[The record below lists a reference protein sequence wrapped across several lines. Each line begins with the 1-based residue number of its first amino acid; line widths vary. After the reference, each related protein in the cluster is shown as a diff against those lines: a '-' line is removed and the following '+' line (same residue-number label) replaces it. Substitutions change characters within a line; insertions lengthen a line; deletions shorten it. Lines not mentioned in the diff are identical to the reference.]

1 VSWKKE
7 LFHILRTPPLLE
19 EPMSRHTSIG
29 IGGPAE
35 CLVFPETCDEL
46 RKVLE
51 LVKQFSLPF
60 FVLGAGTNLLVRD
73 GGIRGIVLSL
83 SSLCSG
89 YQFSGRTV
97 YAGAAVPLP
106 VLVRKSIERNL
117 QGLEFAAGIPG
128 SIGGAL
134 YMNAGAYGS
143 SIGELVLQV
152 ETMDYSG
159 NLKVRTR
166 KELDFSYRWST
177 FQQEKIIIL
186 GGLFQL
192 SPGNGAELKELVRKN
207 QRERRSKQPLL
218 PSAGSIFR
226 NPPGMAA
233 GKIIENMGVKGLM
246 AGGAM
251 VSPEHAN
258 FIVNVKN
265 ATASDVLS
273 LIEVI
278 QKKVRSELKID
289 LELEIKIVGE
299 NSRE

>member
-1 VSWKKE
+1 MNWKKE
-7 LFHILRTPPLLE
+7 LLHILHTPPLLE

-35 CLVFPETCDEL
+35 CLVFPETRDEL
-46 RKVLE
+46 KKVLNFARQ
-51 LVKQFSLPF
+51 LSLPF
-60 FVLGAGTNLLVRD
+60 FVLGSGTNLLVRD

-83 SSLCSG
+83 SSLCSN
-89 YQFSGRTV
+89 YEFSDRTV

-106 VLVRKSIERNL
+106 VLVRKSIERDL
-117 QGLEFAAGIPG
+117 QGFEFAAGIPG

-143 SIGELVLQV
+143 SIGELALQV
-152 ETMDYSG
+152 ETMDYGG

-166 KELDFSYRWST
+166 EELDFSYRWST
-177 FQQEKIIIL
+177 FQQEKVIIL

-192 SPGNGAELKELVRKN
+192 SPGNGAELKRLVREY
-207 QRERRSKQPLL
+207 QRERRFKQPLF

-233 GKIIENMGVKGLM
+233 GKIIDNVGAKGLT

-251 VSPEHAN
+251 VSLEHAN

-273 LIEVI
+273 LIEII
-278 QKKVRSELKID
+278 QKKVRFELKID
-289 LELEIKIVGE
+289 LELEIKVVGE